1 MKSLLI
7 QRLAENPLIAYSI
20 QIPEPER
27 LSLTVYEETA
37 FPALLG
43 QLTGLSVGKIIPK
56 YRLGSILSFDITPR
70 NANDPII
77 IFSPVGNLKL
87 YYEVWSD
94 VIGRGIGFFRNSK
107 IKKYDKAMSDF
118 YQTAEES
125 GLNKHEIIFATIEML
140 KFKNDVLMNPN
151 WL

>member
-1 MKSLLI
+1 M
-7 QRLAENPLIAYSI
+7 
-20 QIPEPER
+20 
-27 LSLTVYEETA
+27 
-37 FPALLG
+37 
-43 QLTGLSVGKIIPK
+43 GKIIPK

>member
-56 YRLGSILSFDITPR
+56 YRLGRVLSFDITPR

-94 VIGRGIGFFRNSK
+94 AIGKGIGFFRNSK
-107 IKKYDKAMSDF
+107 MKKYDRAMSDF

>member
-7 QRLAENPLIAYSI
+7 QRLAENPLLAYSI

-27 LSLTVYEETA
+27 LSLSVYEETA

-56 YRLGSILSFDITPR
+56 YRLGNVLSFDITPR

-77 IFSPVGNLKL
+77 IFSPVGNLRL
-87 YYEVWSD
+87 YYKVWSD
-94 VIGRGIGFFRNSK
+94 AIGRGIGFFRNNK

>member
-125 GLNKHEIIFATIEML
+125 GLTKHEIIFATIEML

>member
-7 QRLAENPLIAYSI
+7 QRLAENPIIAYSI
-20 QIPEPER
+20 QIPEPQLLK
-27 LSLTVYEETA
+27 LSAYEETA
-37 FPALLG
+37 FPAVLG

-56 YRLGSILSFDITPR
+56 YRLGNILSFDITPR
-70 NANDPII
+70 NADDPII

-94 VIGRGIGFFRNSK
+94 AIGRGIGFFRNSK
-107 IKKYDKAMSDF
+107 IKKYDLAMTEF

-125 GLNKHEIIFATIEML
+125 GLTKHEIVFATIEML
-140 KFKNDVLMNPN
+140 KFRNDVLMNPN